1 MASPLASVRRL
12 SAATVNLLVSRAE
25 FASLELAQTR
35 ARMMRWL
42 VLALL
47 GAVLALVALIAASAL
62 LTVVLW
68 PHYGWITLAVLSA
81 LYLIG
86 AIWLFRSLAADM
98 AAAPPVLSE
107 TLRELANDRDALL
120 GGRGR
125 SDAGETP

>member
-1 MASPLASVRRL
+1 MSSPL
-12 SAATVNLLVSRAE
+12 
-25 FASLELAQTR
+25 ASLELAQTR

-81 LYLIG
+81 AYLIG
-86 AIWLFRSLAADM
+86 AVWLFRSLAADM